1 MLHVLF
7 VILFI
12 ALRLTVGQQ
21 PSQEQC
27 QSLLN
32 VSSCQP
38 WGNCSGLQCPGK
50 GSIVVFKC
58 QDPVVVQ
65 LTVNGTTA
73 RNVTQSSLYADENN
87 STLAISVQRDTDSL
101 FFNATVDGAVVVPN
115 VAVPLNASY
124 CAWNPPA
131 VQISLVDT
139 SGYAVLYNGTFD
151 RSQNVSVSPLLT
163 LSVEITPRQYS
174 MDVGVSVSTPVYGTI
189 PIFVKRTI
197 ILDKSTCSLPPVPAN
212 PTCQALQNLRTR
224 LPLCSLNQAC
234 NGLNCA
240 VLGAPY
246 TVAFEVQPCTQPPS
260 IFVTVR
266 DQVSG
271 VVVYNSSVNDSTAVS
286 LGPNVSLSIV
296 LKQLPSAIAL
306 KVDLLLPSGAINL
319 VPFYVIPI
327 DQSQC
332 GFGSGSEPFTPSP
345 PSYPTQCQAFS
356 EIGNTTSI
364 CTANP
369 SCDGVTCSL
378 PGGLVTRV
386 GVLPCNTPP
395 AISLTVEGANGSVL
409 FSRAI
414 DRTQQVPLVGGT
426 SLLVVVNQL
435 PNATIGFQV
444 DLQTLVGTTNII
456 PYTTFPLNTTGCGPT
471 QVPPTLSPQQPGTAC
486 AALSGIASSQP
497 LCSTNVACDQ
507 IDCSVQGYTTAMT
520 VSILGGVLGL
530 QVTVDQLDSALGIK
544 LDVTT
549 PFGTSNIIPF
559 TVVPLNTSSC
569 PPTPAPPTSSPE
581 TTTCSALRGVSS
593 SNPTCLANEACNG
606 LTCTTLGLSTG
617 FTILPCNSPPAI
629 ALSVNGS
636 NGTSLYSG
644 VISGSQFIPLGGTVT
659 LVIVV
664 DQLNNSLGIRVD
676 ALSAF
681 GGVLSIIP
689 YTVIPLN
696 TSNCGP
702 TQATPTTSPLLPT
715 TTCSALQSIPLTT
728 GGRSCSVRPTCDQ
741 LDCTV
746 LGYTASFVVLPCNSP
761 PAVSVMVN
769 SSANATLF
777 YQVVST
783 SQRVPLFGVTAL
795 DITVVQLNN
804 SIGFKV
810 DVIPLPGISPI
821 SLVPFTIIPLNTS
834 NCGPTQAPPTPT
846 PPTNTCG
853 ALSTITS
860 LNAACTPTPACD
872 GVNCAFLNYTLS
884 LSVLPCSSPPGVQ
897 LNVLGPQ
904 GVALYSQTLTQ
915 SQRVTVLPVF
925 LSLDVT
931 VVQLNGSLGVQVNAT
946 TPIGT
951 STVIPY
957 TVIPLN
963 TSNCASVPTQGKWHL
978 ALRSIATSGQYC
990 SATALCD
997 GVDCQYLNYRIRM
1010 RLLPCSNPPS
1020 IALTAYDQTT
1030 GTVYYNQTL
1039 SQSQRT
1045 TLVNGFLSLDV
1056 TLLQRS
1062 NAIALQVDLVPI
1074 AGPRINIIPYT
1085 LIPVSTAGCSNSTQL
1100 PTQPPTPPSSSTSR
1114 TSPSSPT
1121 TSPPTTQNGGTAT
1134 QAQAAVDSSKVAIA
1148 VPVTVILVLLVVA
1161 VVVVVVFVVRK
1172 RKPLIKAPANCDS
1185 RGEAFSLTHALDCRK
1200 GGLVIQRRN
1209 EIRDAIGDLASIV
1222 YTERGMATSNG
1233 SDIRVVD
1240 TDAPSYS
1247 HRDVAAILSTA
1258 EEEKKRDAAEARKQ
1272 NVLSN
1277 SLLKKLLPNGKDHE
1291 KVQHSEFGV
1300 LGAPIGDLIFCA
1312 KFISNLRSKICDLL
1326 SRLLQIGLKDP
1337 QVAYLLLRFGG
1348 SFCKLAQLSPSR
1360 GGLGLR
1366 SLYHHSSACFIA
1378 SISQSGIVLGENHHL
1393 EQSIDDLNHITGE
1406 SEAVSVQGIL
1416 DAPPR
1421 QRNLSSKIED
1431 HQLRMLFDLASSPR
1445 SVPVYYLCHPPTPQ
1459 LGSQSCP
1466 HPSST
1471 YTWNRLNSRWLLN
1484 GGLEW
1489 TPPKTPAVPFG
1500 PRSTGSSFSHVQK
1513 WW

>member
-7 VILFI
+7 VILFAV
-12 ALRLTVGQQ
+12 ALRLTAGQQ

-65 LTVNGTTA
+65 LTVNGTST
-73 RNVTQSSLYADENN
+73 RNVTQSSVF
-87 STLAISVQRDTDSL
+87 TGQRGISIQRDTDSL

-115 VAVPLNASY
+115 VAVPLNTSY
-124 CAWNPPA
+124 CACRSLQQLSIDAQSASVLQLSCSTNVQCTGVRCVPTLPSLFGVDLTVLPCRDPPA

-266 DQVSG
+266 DQASG

-296 LKQLPSAIAL
+296 LKQLPSAIGL
-306 KVDLLLPSGAINL
+306 KVDLLLQSRAANL

-332 GFGSGSEPFTPSP
+332 GFGSGSEP
-345 PSYPTQCQAFS
+345 CFS
-356 EIGNTTSI
+356 EIGNATSI
-364 CTANP
+364 CAANP

-395 AISLTVEGANGSVL
+395 AISLTVQGANGTVL

-414 DRTQQVPLVGGT
+414 DRTQQVPLVGGA

-520 VSILGGVLGL
+520 VLPCTSPPSVRLTVTNPVGTQVYSQTLSQSRQVSILGGVLGL
-530 QVTVDQLDSALGIK
+530 QVTVDQLDNALGIK

-569 PPTPAPPTSSPE
+569 PPTQAPPTSSPE

-593 SNPTCLANEACNG
+593 FNPTCLANEACNG

-636 NGTSLYSG
+636 NGTVLYSG

-664 DQLNNSLGIRVD
+664 GPAEQLTGNQAARMEGSSDVESDLVGEVFEYLLSQGQILRWSVKGKKADDTEKKALKFSVSSRGELFYRPKRKGKANMCSSCKHLYGIPFWSTLRWTGPSVTDGNDVADKADNSADEMGEDAAQTPRSVADNADNSADGSIIEISNHTVDTVLYLPVD

-783 SQRVPLFGVTAL
+783 SQRVPLFGLTAL

-810 DVIPLPGISPI
+810 DIIPLPG
-821 SLVPFTIIPLNTS
+821 LRVPLIPYTVIPLNVS
-834 NCGPTQAPPTPT
+834 NCGPTRAPPTPI
-846 PPTNTCG
+846 PPTDTCG

-860 LNAACTPTPACD
+860 LNAACTPTPA
-872 GVNCAFLNYTLS
+872 LS
-884 LSVLPCSSPPGVQ
+884 HHGGPAERARAPRGGSLLANAPPSRIEVMYY
-897 LNVLGPQ
+897 L
-904 GVALYSQTLTQ
+904 
-915 SQRVTVLPVF
+915 VF
-925 LSLDVT
+925 LSLDV
-931 VVQLNGSLGVQVNAT
+931 VAI

-951 STVIPY
+951 SIIIPY

-963 TSNCASVPTQGKWHL
+963 TSNCASVPTQVPTSPL
-978 ALRSIATSGQYC
+978 PDTCSALRSIATSGQYC

-1039 SQSQRT
+1039 SQSQKT

-1056 TLLQRS
+1056 TLLQRR
-1062 NAIALQVDLVPI
+1062 NAIILQVDLVPI

-1085 LIPVSTAGCSNSTQL
+1085 LIPVSTAGCSSTQA
-1100 PTQPPTPPSSSTSR
+1100 PSTSRTPPSSQ
-1114 TSPSSPT
+1114 T

-1134 QAQAAVDSSKVAIA
+1134 QAQAAVDSRKVAIA
-1148 VPVTVILVLLVVA
+1148 VPVTVILILLAVVVV

-1172 RKPLIKAPANCDS
+1172 YLKRKTMHVGMQNIY
-1185 RGEAFSLTHALDCRK
+1185 G
-1200 GGLVIQRRN
+1200 IQM
-1209 EIRDAIGDLASIV
+1209 GDDHIIS
-1222 YTERGMATSNG
+1222 
-1233 SDIRVVD
+1233 
-1240 TDAPSYS
+1240 TD
-1247 HRDVAAILSTA
+1247 
-1258 EEEKKRDAAEARKQ
+1258 K
-1272 NVLSN
+1272 
-1277 SLLKKLLPNGKDHE
+1277 
-1291 KVQHSEFGV
+1291 
-1300 LGAPIGDLIFCA
+1300 
-1312 KFISNLRSKICDLL
+1312 
-1326 SRLLQIGLKDP
+1326 
-1337 QVAYLLLRFGG
+1337 
-1348 SFCKLAQLSPSR
+1348 
-1360 GGLGLR
+1360 
-1366 SLYHHSSACFIA
+1366 
-1378 SISQSGIVLGENHHL
+1378 
-1393 EQSIDDLNHITGE
+1393 
-1406 SEAVSVQGIL
+1406 
-1416 DAPPR
+1416 
-1421 QRNLSSKIED
+1421 
-1431 HQLRMLFDLASSPR
+1431 
-1445 SVPVYYLCHPPTPQ
+1445 
-1459 LGSQSCP
+1459 
-1466 HPSST
+1466 
-1471 YTWNRLNSRWLLN
+1471 
-1484 GGLEW
+1484 
-1489 TPPKTPAVPFG
+1489 
-1500 PRSTGSSFSHVQK
+1500 
-1513 WW
+1513 

>member
-7 VILFI
+7 VILFAV
-12 ALRLTVGQQ
+12 ALRLTAGQQ

-65 LTVNGTTA
+65 LTVNGTST
-73 RNVTQSSLYADENN
+73 RNVTQSSVFTGQRG
-87 STLAISVQRDTDSL
+87 TLAISIQRDTDSL

-115 VAVPLNASY
+115 VAVPLNTSY
-124 CAWNPPA
+124 CACRSLQQLSIDAQSASVLQLSCSTNVQCTGVRCVPTLPSLFGVDLTVLPCRDPPA

-266 DQVSG
+266 DQASG

-296 LKQLPSAIAL
+296 LKQLPSAIGL
-306 KVDLLLPSGAINL
+306 KVDLLLQSRAANL

-332 GFGSGSEPFTPSP
+332 GFGSGSEPFTPSL

-356 EIGNTTSI
+356 EIGNATSI
-364 CTANP
+364 CAANP

-395 AISLTVEGANGSVL
+395 AISLTVQGANGTVL

-414 DRTQQVPLVGGT
+414 DRTQQVPLVGGA

-471 QVPPTLSPQQPGTAC
+471 QVPPTLSPQQPDRLLCPGLHHRHDCVTLHQPPSVRLTVTNPVGTQVYSQT
-486 AALSGIASSQP
+486 LSQSRQ
-497 LCSTNVACDQ
+497 
-507 IDCSVQGYTTAMT
+507 

-530 QVTVDQLDSALGIK
+530 QVTVDQLDNALGIK

-569 PPTPAPPTSSPE
+569 PPTQAPPTSSPE

-783 SQRVPLFGVTAL
+783 SQRVPLFGLTAL

-810 DVIPLPGISPI
+810 DIIPLPG
-821 SLVPFTIIPLNTS
+821 LRVPLIPLHCHSPQCLQLWTHSSSAHS
-834 NCGPTQAPPTPT
+834 NPAHRHLWSSLHHHLPQCGVHSHT
-846 PPTNTCG
+846 G
-853 ALSTITS
+853 L
-860 LNAACTPTPACD
+860 
-872 GVNCAFLNYTLS
+872 
-884 LSVLPCSSPPGVQ
+884 SPPGVQ

-931 VVQLNGSLGVQVNAT
+931 VVQLNGSLGVRVVAI

-951 STVIPY
+951 SIIIPY

-963 TSNCASVPTQGKWHL
+963 TSNCASVPTQVPTSPL
-978 ALRSIATSGQYC
+978 PDTCSALRSIATSGQYC

-1039 SQSQRT
+1039 SQSQKT

-1056 TLLQRS
+1056 TLLQRR
-1062 NAIALQVDLVPI
+1062 NAIILQVDLVPI

-1085 LIPVSTAGCSNSTQL
+1085 LIPVSTAGCSSTQA
-1100 PTQPPTPPSSSTSR
+1100 PSTSRTPPSSQ
-1114 TSPSSPT
+1114 T
-1121 TSPPTTQNGGTAT
+1121 TSPPTTQNGSTAT
-1134 QAQAAVDSSKVAIA
+1134 QAQAAVDSRKVAIA
-1148 VPVTVILVLLVVA
+1148 VPVTVILVLLAVV

-1172 RKPLIKAPANCDS
+1172 YLKRKTMHVGMQNIY
-1185 RGEAFSLTHALDCRK
+1185 G
-1200 GGLVIQRRN
+1200 IQM
-1209 EIRDAIGDLASIV
+1209 GDDHIIS
-1222 YTERGMATSNG
+1222 
-1233 SDIRVVD
+1233 
-1240 TDAPSYS
+1240 TD
-1247 HRDVAAILSTA
+1247 
-1258 EEEKKRDAAEARKQ
+1258 K
-1272 NVLSN
+1272 
-1277 SLLKKLLPNGKDHE
+1277 
-1291 KVQHSEFGV
+1291 
-1300 LGAPIGDLIFCA
+1300 
-1312 KFISNLRSKICDLL
+1312 
-1326 SRLLQIGLKDP
+1326 
-1337 QVAYLLLRFGG
+1337 
-1348 SFCKLAQLSPSR
+1348 
-1360 GGLGLR
+1360 
-1366 SLYHHSSACFIA
+1366 
-1378 SISQSGIVLGENHHL
+1378 
-1393 EQSIDDLNHITGE
+1393 
-1406 SEAVSVQGIL
+1406 
-1416 DAPPR
+1416 
-1421 QRNLSSKIED
+1421 
-1431 HQLRMLFDLASSPR
+1431 
-1445 SVPVYYLCHPPTPQ
+1445 
-1459 LGSQSCP
+1459 
-1466 HPSST
+1466 
-1471 YTWNRLNSRWLLN
+1471 
-1484 GGLEW
+1484 
-1489 TPPKTPAVPFG
+1489 
-1500 PRSTGSSFSHVQK
+1500 
-1513 WW
+1513 